1 MGALQDL
8 VDELTGDGDLSAED
22 ALAIRRRIWPDG
34 VVRADEAELLFALN
48 DAVVTASPEWVDC
61 FVEAMVVCVVDQAS
75 PRGYVDEDRAAWL
88 IERVRRDGRV
98 GTLAELETLVRV
110 VENAVSVPATLK
122 AFVLDEIERLVLTGL
137 GPTRDGGSFEPGVIT
152 AAEAA
157 LLRRVLFASG
167 GDGPASVSAAEAE
180 MLFRLKDASL
190 DKPNAPEWER
200 LFVQGVA
207 NFLQAYSGYR
217 PLSRTDAARLEGFM
231 EDREVCLGRFLRRMA
246 GSLLRPGAAKARA
259 NRRDHDEAVAAANA
273 ITPIESVWL
282 DQQVNAD
289 GRIDPLE
296 RALLDFLRDERR

>member
-1 MGALQDL
+1 
-8 VDELTGDGDLSAED
+8 
-22 ALAIRRRIWPDG
+22 
-34 VVRADEAELLFALN
+34 
-48 DAVVTASPEWVDC
+48 
-61 FVEAMVVCVVDQAS
+61 
-75 PRGYVDEDRAAWL
+75 
-88 IERVRRDGRV
+88 VRRDGRV
-98 GTLAELETLVRV
+98 GTLAELEMLVRV
-110 VENAVSVPATLK
+110 LEKAESVPAALK
-122 AFVLDEIERLVLTGL
+122 TFVLDEIERLVLTGR
-137 GPTRDGGSFEPGVIT
+137 GPTRDGGSFGPGVIT

-157 LLRRVLFASG
+157 LLRRVLFANG

-207 NFLQAYSGYR
+207 NFLQAYTGYR

-231 EDREVCLGRFLRRMA
+231 DDREVGLGRFLRRMA
-246 GSLLRPGAAKARA
+246 GALFRPGAATARTS
-259 NRRDHDEAVAAANA
+259 RRDHDKAVAAANA

-296 RALLDFLRDERR
+296 RALLDFLRDKRA